1 MSVLQPIVKI
11 PKTVADYKKIDL
23 EVPTESIHALD
34 KIEFHRQSSEMLY
47 YTITT
52 KAMSINKLQN
62 IVINTR
68 DQMKVGKT
76 SSYAKYLRINSLEE
90 LVIQVG
96 YDPTNIKATEQLVKK
111 KNEDIAT
118 LRKQLKLPSTEHT
131 QAKEIVQEQT
141 QNDDK

>member
-1 MSVLQPIVKI
+1 MSVLQPTVKI

-34 KIEFHRQSSEMLY
+34 KIELHTQISEMLY
-47 YTITT
+47 STITT

-62 IVINTR
+62 TIINMR
-68 DQMKVGKT
+68 DQMKVEKA
-76 SSYAKYLRINSLEE
+76 SSYAKDIRIKFLEE

-96 YDPTNIKATEQLVKK
+96 YDPANVKAAEQLVKK

-118 LRKQLKLPSTEHT
+118 LRKQLKLSPTEHP
-131 QAKEIVQEQT
+131 
-141 QNDDK
+141 